1 MNLEDL
7 YNEVKYS
14 PRFHAD
20 KKLMRSLMPAMAS
33 ALSGRTQAGIR
44 GNAGIAQQ
52 GIATRGRI
60 EQQRI
65 DAFGKKDVAGM
76 KEEGATHR
84 TNLTNDAAIL
94 MKRIMES
101 GLTDRLGSTQVQ
113 ESSMAKDKNRMDEG
127 TLRVIRDLGLGG
139 TGGGNLNNME
149 DILDESLG
157 SLGGRLDALEGKKKK
172 KENDIMEPAPMSYI
186 NPY

>member
-7 YNEVKYS
+7 YNDVK
-14 PRFHAD
+14 FGVHTFND
-20 KKLMRSLMPAMAS
+20 KKLRRSLMPAMAG

-44 GNAGIAQQ
+44 ASAGITQQ
-52 GIATRGRI
+52 GIATRGSI

-84 TNLTNDAAIL
+84 QNLTNDAAIL
-94 MKRIMES
+94 MRRLMEA
-101 GLTDRLGSTQVQ
+101 GLTDRLGSTQQQ
-113 ESSMAKDKNRMDEG
+113 ETSMAGDKDRMD
-127 TLRVIRDLGLGG
+127 TNMLRTIKDLGLGG
-139 TGGGNLNNME
+139 TGGGGNLNNME

-157 SLGGRLDALEGKKKK
+157 PLTGRLDVLEGRKK
-172 KENDIMEPAPMSYI
+172 KENDILPAYQL
-186 NPY
+186 PY